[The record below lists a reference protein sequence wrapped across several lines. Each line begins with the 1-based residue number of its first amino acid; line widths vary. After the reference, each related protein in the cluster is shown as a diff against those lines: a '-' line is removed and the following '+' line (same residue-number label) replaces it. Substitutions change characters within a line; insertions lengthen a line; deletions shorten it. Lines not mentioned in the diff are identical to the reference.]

1 MAARRGKSQARRN
14 SSSQGTPGWVWL
26 VAGVAIAAVVFLA
39 APNLFKGEGDGFLRA
54 GPQPNPN
61 AQPAPVADADSDVG
75 SQPATQPATPKP
87 AEPEKPAAT
96 QYDFYTL
103 LPGKEVEMSDAELAA
118 SARAED
124 QRRAKAEASRA
135 QAALEGK
142 PVPPASTATP
152 AATSTASVAS
162 TAPVTATHRPLPAPL
177 SERPAAATPPAST
190 APAST
195 STAAATPAP
204 RAETAP
210 STPATTAA
218 PAAAD
223 NARYI
228 LQAGAFGASGDA
240 EATKAKLAM
249 MGLAA
254 RVESA
259 QINGK
264 TVYRVRMGPY
274 GSASELSEAKQ
285 KLDGTG
291 LQAMAIKAQ

>member
-14 SSSQGTPGWVWL
+14 SSQGTPGWVWL

-39 APNLFKGEGDGFLRA
+39 APNLFKGDADGFLRA
-54 GPQPNPN
+54 GPRPDPN
-61 AQPAPVADADSDVG
+61 AQPAPVVEAEGDVG
-75 SQPATQPATPKP
+75 TQVETPAAAKPATPAKP
-87 AEPEKPAAT
+87 PAT

-118 SARAED
+118 STRAEE
-124 QRRAKAEASRA
+124 QRLARSEAQRA

-142 PVPPASTATP
+142 PVPAAAPAPASTA
-152 AATSTASVAS
+152 ATTTGATATVAS
-162 TAPVTATHRPLPAPL
+162 TAPTRAGALPAPL
-177 SERPAAATPPAST
+177 SERPAAPATTATPPAAAAS
-190 APAST
+190 APT
-195 STAAATPAP
+195 TAAATPA
-204 RAETAP
+204 AVAV
-210 STPATTAA
+210 PA
-218 PAAAD
+218 D
-223 NARYI
+223 SNVRYI

-249 MGLAA
+249 IGLAA

-274 GSASELSEAKQ
+274 GTAGELSEAKQ

>member
-1 MAARRGKSQARRN
+1 LASTWRAAQARV
-14 SSSQGTPGWVWL
+14 S
-26 VAGVAIAAVVFLA
+26 LA
-39 APNLFKGEGDGFLRA
+39 LR
-54 GPQPNPN
+54 
-61 AQPAPVADADSDVG
+61 S
-75 SQPATQPATPKP
+75 
-87 AEPEKPAAT
+87 
-96 QYDFYTL
+96 
-103 LPGKEVEMSDAELAA
+103 
-118 SARAED
+118 
-124 QRRAKAEASRA
+124 
-135 QAALEGK
+135 
-142 PVPPASTATP
+142 
-152 AATSTASVAS
+152 
-162 TAPVTATHRPLPAPL
+162 
-177 SERPAAATPPAST
+177 

-195 STAAATPAP
+195 STAAPPAAP

-210 STPATTAA
+210 ATAAAA

-274 GSASELSEAKQ
+274 GSASKLSEAKQ